1 MYQVISW
8 LVVIEILGL
17 VAFPL
22 IFNLM
27 NQLEDKGFS
36 FCKPLAI
43 ATVGLASWLLSVCGI
58 LAPSTTVLYSIVV
71 LFSIPSI
78 YIAATNRFVMF
89 NFIRKTWKSLL
100 AAEIIFLLFFATF
113 AFLRYY
119 DPAIDHTEQ
128 PMDFAFLNASMVAGN
143 LGPID
148 PWMKGEGISY
158 YYFGYWVFGTI
169 GKLTFL
175 RPEIVYNLSI
185 ATIPALLGTT
195 VYSLSANLIGSRGR
209 WLESAAFGFLA
220 SASAVFLSNLQGL
233 LELIRQNAI
242 GSVGFWKAVC
252 IEGMTERV
260 NTVSD
265 AWRPTD
271 FWWWFKSSRI
281 INYFGEKC
289 DSAGIDYTISEF
301 PFFSYLLGDM
311 HPHVMSAP
319 FIVTFLGLI
328 LVAAR
333 KKRFSGLD
341 IGSITLAIV
350 ISISLATTIFI
361 NMWCIPLLITILI
374 SAHVIRIL
382 AKKEFNIFSPLI
394 MCAGIIILALLLISP
409 YLLTFKSSITGV
421 YPAPIQTG
429 LVHAL
434 IIWAP
439 LLALTVPHALTEFWR
454 SPIYDQW
461 KISLACALVISLA
474 PWAIRFSLFNS
485 FEPSGPGIIWFP
497 IPLTI
502 LIFISSLTATSKA
515 ISEGL
520 SGRVIS
526 LYIFSLG
533 LLLILTPELFYIG
546 DIYGNRMN
554 TVFKL
559 HYQAWLLLAICS
571 GYSSHFWY
579 QTLRSSLGKKRLL
592 TRIYVT
598 VTTVIV
604 LAGFYFVP
612 AAMATKAAESP
623 YESFDGLIF
632 LREQNP
638 QIYKAV
644 QFVRKNI
651 TPQEG
656 ILEAVG
662 EWGDA
667 GIISRSSG
675 VPNIFNWPGH
685 QKQWRGDILQLEE
698 RDVHV
703 KTIYETND
711 LKLAT
716 MLLQNYGVKYVFV
729 GPRET
734 ATYSEDGIKKFD
746 VMGSIV
752 FGDSQG
758 VRIYRLSD

>member
-17 VAFPL
+17 IAFPL

-36 FCKPLAI
+36 FCKPLAL
-43 ATVGLASWLLSVCGI
+43 ATVGLASWLLSVYGI
-58 LAPSTTVLYSIVV
+58 LPPSATVLYSIIV
-71 LFSIPSI
+71 LFAIPSL
-78 YIAATNRFVMF
+78 YVAATNRSAMLSFC
-89 NFIRKTWKSLL
+89 RKTWKTLL
-100 AAEIIFLLFFATF
+100 TTEIIFLVFFATF
-113 AFLRYY
+113 ALLRYN

-128 PMDFAFLNASMVAGN
+128 PMDFAFLNASMMAGN
-143 LGPID
+143 LGLVD

-158 YYFGYWVFGTI
+158 YYFGYWVFGNI

-185 ATIPALLGTT
+185 ATIPALVGTT
-195 VYSLSANLIGSRGR
+195 VYSLSVSLIGARGR
-209 WLESAAFGFLA
+209 WLESAMFGFLA
-220 SASAVFLSNLQGL
+220 SISAVFLSNLQGL

-242 GSVGFWKAVC
+242 GSDGFWKAVC
-252 IEGMTERV
+252 IDGMTERI

-265 AWRPTD
+265 AWRPID
-271 FWWWFKSSRI
+271 FWWWFKSSRV

-311 HPHVMSAP
+311 HPHVMSTP
-319 FIVTFLGLI
+319 FIVTFLGLS
-328 LVAAR
+328 LVFAR
-333 KKRFSGLD
+333 KKKVTGLD
-341 IGSITLAIV
+341 IGNVTLAIA
-350 ISISLATTIFI
+350 ISISLATTIFM
-361 NMWCIPLLITILI
+361 NMWCIPLLIIILI
-374 SAHVIRIL
+374 SVHVIRTQT
-382 AKKEFNIFSPLI
+382 KKELNIFSPMI
-394 MCAGIIILALLLISP
+394 ICTSIIILALLLISP
-409 YLLTFKSSITGV
+409 YLLTFKSSVTGI
-421 YPAPIQTG
+421 YRAPIQTG

-434 IIWAP
+434 IIWSP
-439 LLALTVPHALTEFWR
+439 LLALTAPHALAEFWR
-454 SPIYDQW
+454 SPISNQW
-461 KISLACALVISLA
+461 KISLAYALAIALA

-485 FEPSGPGIIWFP
+485 FEPSGPGMIWLP
-497 IPLTI
+497 VPLTI
-502 LIFISSLTATSKA
+502 LIFISSLTATSIA
-515 ISEGL
+515 IREGL

-526 LYIFSLG
+526 LYMFSLG

-559 HYQAWLLLAICS
+559 HYQAWILLAICS
-571 GYSSHFWY
+571 GYSSYFWY
-579 QTLRSSLGKKRLL
+579 QTLRFSLGKKRLI
-592 TRIYVT
+592 TRFYVA
-598 VTTVIV
+598 VTTVIL

-612 AAMATKAAESP
+612 AAMATKADESP
-623 YESFDGLIF
+623 YKSLDGLIF
-632 LREQNP
+632 LKEQNP

-644 QFVRKNI
+644 QYVRKNI
-651 TPQEG
+651 SPEDG

-685 QKQWRGDILQLEE
+685 QKQWRGDIPELEE
-698 RDVHV
+698 RNVHV
-703 KTIYETND
+703 RTIYETND
-711 LKLAT
+711 PKLAT

-734 ATYSEDGIKKFD
+734 ATYSEDGIDKFD
-746 VMGSIV
+746 DMGSIV
-752 FGDSQG
+752 FGDPQG
-758 VRIYRLSD
+758 VRIYILSD